1 MMDEI
6 SIKEKEALLEIA
18 RKTLVGMEERED
30 FEPQNSD
37 SLDFIEVS
45 VWGIEKALTAAYL
58 LGKESTK

>member
-18 RKTLVGMEERED
+18 RKTLVGMEGREA

>member
-37 SLDFIEVS
+37 SLDFTEVS
-45 VWGIEKALTAAYL
+45 VWGIKKAITSAYL
-58 LGKESTK
+58 LEKVSAK

>member
-18 RKTLVGMEERED
+18 RKTLVGMEEREA

-45 VWGIEKALTAAYL
+45 VCASENALTAAYL
-58 LGKESTK
+58 LGKASAK